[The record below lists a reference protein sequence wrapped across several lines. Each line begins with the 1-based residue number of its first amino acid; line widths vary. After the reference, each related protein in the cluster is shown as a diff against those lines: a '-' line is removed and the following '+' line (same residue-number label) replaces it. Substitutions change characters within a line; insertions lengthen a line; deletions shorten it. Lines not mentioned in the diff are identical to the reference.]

1 MQAAELTD
9 GLTAWQRDGM
19 TDWCLDKQTDR
30 HSESKWVHRSQP
42 FCSIYQ
48 NAWRLDI
55 SICVPHTLTLTTCS
69 SISTNCSYISSC
81 SAATSPFR
89 LHDSPSICL
98 PAAAAAAA
106 LSATLASGDAER
118 AVVFP
123 NCGKPAAVDIY
134 ADASGFGSDPVQE
147 RERGRREEEKE
158 SEK

>member
-1 MQAAELTD
+1 M
-9 GLTAWQRDGM
+9 
-19 TDWCLDKQTDR
+19 DWRHDSVTEWQTDAWTNR
-30 HSESKWVHRSQP
+30 QTDTVRASECTARSQP

-55 SICVPHTLTLTTCS
+55 SISVPHTLTLITCS
-69 SISTNCSYISSC
+69 SISTNCSYISSR